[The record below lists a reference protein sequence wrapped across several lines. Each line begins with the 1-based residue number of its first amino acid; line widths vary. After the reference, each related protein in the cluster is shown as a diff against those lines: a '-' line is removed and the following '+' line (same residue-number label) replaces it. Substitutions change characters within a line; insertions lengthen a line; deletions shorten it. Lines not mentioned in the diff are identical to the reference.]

1 MTDIHPQIPALRTL
15 QRQDRRLTSL
25 ERKLGGI
32 PARIS
37 GLDSDLQKL
46 EQLLVAER
54 AKLEETKNFQSRQ
67 ETQLHDEEDQ
77 IRNSKAKLGQIKTAR
92 ELNAQQRELE
102 TTRRMV
108 TTRTGEISKLQE
120 AVTRTEQQIAKM
132 EAHLSA
138 LRAAADAEKG
148 RLAEEQTQLDE
159 SIAKARKLRGKSV
172 AAIDKEILANYERI
186 RKRLGGLAFVPAHRE
201 RCTACK
207 MMIPHILYT
216 RLLKGK
222 EILPCESC
230 GRLLY
235 WSGHFPED
243 QDKFEA
249 DNKPKPAEDVIPGV
263 PEF

>member
-25 ERKLGGI
+25 EKKLGGI
-32 PARIS
+32 PARIT

-54 AKLEETKNFQSRQ
+54 GKLEETRSFQSRQ
-67 ETQLHDEEDQ
+67 ENQLHDEEDQ

-108 TTRTGEISKLQE
+108 QTRTGEISKLQE
-120 AVTRTEQQIAKM
+120 AVSKTEQQIVKM

-138 LRAAADAEKG
+138 LRSAADAEKT
-148 RLAEEQTQLDE
+148 RLADE
-159 SIAKARKLRGKSV
+159 HIELETNNDKARKLRAKSV
-172 AAIDKEILANYERI
+172 QGIDREILTNYERI
-186 RKRLGGLAFVPAHRE
+186 RKRLGGLAFVAAHRE

-207 MMIPHILYT
+207 MMIPHILYML
-216 RLLKGK
+216 LLKGK

-243 QDKFEA
+243 HDKHETQ
-249 DNKPKPAEDVIPGV
+249 KPKPAEDVIPGV

>member
-1 MTDIHPQIPALRTL
+1 MNEIHPQIPALRTL

-25 ERKLGGI
+25 ERKLRDI
-32 PARIS
+32 PARLS
-37 GLDSDLQKL
+37 ALDTDLQKL
-46 EQLLVAER
+46 EQMLVSER
-54 AKLEETKNFQSRQ
+54 DKLDETRTFQQRQ
-67 ETQLHDEEDQ
+67 ENQLQDEEEM
-77 IRNSKAKLGQIKTAR
+77 IRSSKAKLGAIKTSR

-108 TTRTGEISKLQE
+108 VTRTGEISKLQE
-120 AVTRTEQQIAKM
+120 AVSKTEQQIVKM
-132 EAHLSA
+132 EMHLIA
-138 LRAAADAEKG
+138 LRAAADAEKA
-148 RLAEEQTQLDE
+148 RLAEETVMLE
-159 SIAKARKLRGKSV
+159 TNIAKARSVRAKSV
-172 AAIDKEILANYERI
+172 KGIEKDILASYERI

-222 EILPCESC
+222 EIQPCESC

-243 QDKFEA
+243 HAKYEVE
-249 DNKPKPAEDVIPGV
+249 KPKPAEDAAPGV

>member
-25 ERKLGGI
+25 ERKLRGI

-54 AKLEETKNFQSRQ
+54 EKLEETRNFQGRQ

-108 TTRTGEISKLQE
+108 QTRTGEISKLQE
-120 AVTRTEQQIAKM
+120 AVSKTEQQIAKM
-132 EAHLSA
+132 EAQVNA
-138 LRAAADAEKG
+138 LRTAAEAEKL
-148 RLAEEQTQLDE
+148 RLAEEQKELE
-159 SIAKARKLRGKSV
+159 ANIAKASKLRQKAV
-172 AAIDKEILANYERI
+172 AGIDKEILANYERI
-186 RKRLGGLAFVPAHRE
+186 RKRLGGTAFVPAHRE

-222 EILPCESC
+222 EIQPCESC

-243 QDKFEA
+243 HDKYENA
-249 DNKPKPAEDVIPGV
+249 KPKPAEDVVPGV

>member
-25 ERKLGGI
+25 ERKLRAI
-32 PARIS
+32 PTRIS
-37 GLDSDLQKL
+37 ALDSDLQKL
-46 EQLLVAER
+46 ETMLEAER
-54 AKLEETKNFQSRQ
+54 EKLDETRSFQQRQ
-67 ETQLHDEEDQ
+67 ENQLHDEEDL
-77 IRNSKAKLGQIKTAR
+77 IRSSKAKLGQIKTSR

-108 TTRTGEISKLQE
+108 VTRTGEISKLQD
-120 AVTRTEQQIAKM
+120 AVTKTEQQIAKM
-132 EAHLSA
+132 EAHLA
-138 LRAAADAEKG
+138 GLRTAAEAEKQ
-148 RLAEEQTQLDE
+148 RLAEEQTQLE
-159 SIAKARKLRGKSV
+159 ANIAKARSLRSKSV
-172 AAIDKEILANYERI
+172 AGIDRELLQNYERI
-186 RKRLGGLAFVPAHRE
+186 RKRLHGLAFVPAHRE
-201 RCTACK
+201 RCTACT

-243 QDKFEA
+243 HDKQEA
-249 DNKPKPAEDVIPGV
+249 GKPKPAEDVVPGV